1 MIKRFAS
8 FISSS
13 IAVLCAN
20 PALGQSNPDLTLR
33 ATATTSY
40 ETNPFLFADNDTET
54 IKLQLQVQPEVKFR
68 MPTGDI
74 NLGARLA
81 VAEYSRSRYGSPLD
95 WGLNAGTEQIISS
108 NVDARLSLR
117 FDDSFPQSSSRLADL
132 TPGQPL
138 PIEDPSFQGRQTRR
152 KTYTAE
158 GGLGIRLD
166 QRNRLDFTAGASALR
181 AGNAALSANNDS
193 YDFSLAASN
202 QLNSKLSLGASV
214 RYSQF
219 SYKAVSNE
227 TRVIA
232 PAAVATW
239 KLDGRTTLNFT
250 AGTSLIKSKSLF
262 GVQKST
268 SVYADISLCNKT
280 TKTSLCGTLG
290 QYTEP
295 TAFDGVRNT
304 IRAGTTLNHQLDRKT
319 SISGYASLVR
329 TKGTGIISRDSFE
342 YFSFGTSINR
352 EISRPMYIF
361 AQTRFGDIYSRGDS
375 RRANAGVTLGVSY
388 RFGS

>member
-1 MIKRFAS
+1 MIKRLFS
-8 FISSS
+8 YIPSS
-13 IAVLCAN
+13 IACLFAG
-20 PALGQSNPDLTLR
+20 PAFGQSNPDVSLR

-54 IKLQLQVQPEVKFR
+54 LKLQLQVQPEAKFR
-68 MPTGDI
+68 TPTGDI
-74 NLGARLA
+74 NLGARVA

-95 WGLNAGTEQIISS
+95 WGVNAGTEQIISA
-108 NVDARLSLR
+108 NVDARVSLR
-117 FDDSFPQSSSRLADL
+117 FDDSFPQTSNRLADL
-132 TPGQPL
+132 TPGDPL

-152 KTYTAE
+152 KTYSAE

-181 AGNAALSANNDS
+181 VSKAARNGNNDS
-193 YDFSLAASN
+193 YDFSVAASN
-202 QLNSKLSLGASV
+202 QVNSKLSLGASV

-219 SYKAVSNE
+219 NYNSAGNE

-232 PAAVATW
+232 PAAVASW
-239 KLDGRTTLNFT
+239 KLDGHTTLDFT
-250 AGTSLIKSKSLF
+250 AGTSLIKSKSPF
-262 GVQKST
+262 GDQKST

-280 TKTSLCGTLG
+280 TKTSVCGTLG

-304 IRAGTTLNHQLDRKT
+304 TRAGTTLNYQIDRKT
-319 SISGYASLVR
+319 RVSGYASFIR
-329 TKGTGIISRDSFE
+329 TKGTGIILRNSFE

-352 EISRPMYIF
+352 EISRPLYVF
-361 AQTRFGDIYSRGDS
+361 AQTRFGDIYSRNDS
-375 RRANAGVTLGVSY
+375 RRANAGITLGVSY